1 MEGRVEALSKRRET
15 LSVSGPSSCRP
26 QASNTKRKADQYT
39 QKDDPEE
46 KKAEKDL
53 SDVVKT
59 ITGLK
64 TTIQGLREKE
74 SYFNKLRASAESNLE
89 SLTKKRKK
97 IEIYLLEKR
106 ASRVNKCRK
115 SRDHKLNRIK

>member
-46 KKAEKDL
+46 KKAELHTLDLCGIDL
-53 SDVVKT
+53 STIDLARVVVRCDCFY
-59 ITGLK
+59 
-64 TTIQGLREKE
+64 RENL
-74 SYFNKLRASAESNLE
+74 YVVNQFN
-89 SLTKKRKK
+89 
-97 IEIYLLEKR
+97 I
-106 ASRVNKCRK
+106 
-115 SRDHKLNRIK
+115 

>member
-1 MEGRVEALSKRRET
+1 MEGRVEASSKRREAPP
-15 LSVSGPSSCRP
+15 VSGPSSCRP

-46 KKAEKDL
+46 KKAELEL

-59 ITGLK
+59 LTGLQ

-74 SYFNKLRASAESNLE
+74 SYFRTLRVSAESNLE
-89 SLTKKRKK
+89 SLTKKRNH
-97 IEIYLLEKR
+97 IEIYLREKL
-106 ASRVNKCRK
+106 ASRVGICRK
-115 SRDHKLNRIK
+115 SRDHKLNRIR